1 MSTKSAYLRT
11 PVRTAIARVG
21 PKNNGAANG
30 ITIRLPSNTLLL
42 RTVGASVTAFNGS
55 GTVTITSTDGT
66 TAFWSAVNVK
76 DAAGFET
83 VTTAPPKF
91 YPNGATITTSIA
103 DANSNSTAGDAFI
116 VYEYITFGE
125 GGDIIE

>member
-1 MSTKSAYLRT
+1 MSTESAFQRT
-11 PVRTAIARVG
+11 PTRTAIARVG
-21 PKNNGAANG
+21 KKHNGAANG
-30 ITIRLPSNTLLL
+30 IKIRLPPNSLLL

-55 GTVTITSTDGT
+55 GTVTLTSTDGT
-66 TAFWSAVNVK
+66 TAFWSGVNVK

-91 YPNGATITTSIA
+91 YPTGATITTYIT
-103 DANSNSTAGDAFI
+103 DQNSNSSAGDAFI
-116 VYEYITFGE
+116 VYEYLTLGQ